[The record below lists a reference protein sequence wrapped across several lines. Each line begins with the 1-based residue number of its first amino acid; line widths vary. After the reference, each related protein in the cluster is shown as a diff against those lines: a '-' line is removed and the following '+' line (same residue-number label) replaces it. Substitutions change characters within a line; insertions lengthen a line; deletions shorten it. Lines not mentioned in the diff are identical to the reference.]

1 MIYLSIWKHSLSTL
15 LDICQVHKNSGNPM
29 TTTLQVNL
37 VSKII
42 EVGIILL
49 TNFIMQN
56 LNRLGIF

>member
-29 TTTLQVNL
+29 TATLQVNL